1 MIMIDYTTLVS
12 AKLNLSYDKQLFTEE
27 YDKHILPISTPVL
40 NGPKKVIATAKT
52 NIEWSMVPPEIYAQ
66 GQVRSATGEK
76 SLKTAYP
83 SWTGCSLL
91 YLDTEDETLHRC
103 SKNGSV
109 AIRNHALDQMGEW
122 KFYKEFDNLEIT
134 KFIKKLPLTN
144 LIGIRCVS
152 LQENTF
158 AIIHRDDTHFLTT
171 KQEFLETQTMVN
183 NHIWNSGFVQ
193 ITINLSDGGAPL
205 YYGLTESLDMQHKT
219 INDDIYLF
227 NDYAYHGVSLT
238 NSRRRQ
244 IRVTGRPTPE
254 LSKFIEESSAVTFI
268 N

>member
-1 MIMIDYTTLVS
+1 MIDYNTLIS
-12 AKLNLSYDKQLFTEE
+12 AKLNLTYNKQLFIDE

-40 NGPKKVIATAKT
+40 NGPRQGIVTAKT
-52 NIEWSMVPPEIYAQ
+52 NIEWNMVPPEIYSQ
-66 GQVRSATGEK
+66 GQVRSPTAEK
-76 SLKTAYP
+76 SVKTAYP
-83 SWTGCSLL
+83 SWNGCSLL
-91 YLDTEDETLHRC
+91 YLDTTDETLHLG

-109 AIRNHALDQMGEW
+109 AIRNYALDHMGEW
-122 KFYKEFDNLEIT
+122 KFYEKFENLEIT
-134 KFIKKLPLTN
+134 KFIKNLPLTD

-171 KQEFLETQTMVN
+171 KQEFLETQKMVN

-205 YYGLTESLDMQHKT
+205 YYGITDSLDSNYKT

-244 IRVTGRPTPE
+244 IRVTGRPTLE
-254 LSKFIEESSAVTFI
+254 LVKLIEESTVINFSA
-268 N
+268 